1 MMWWTLWF
9 GSIAAQCN
17 PIAMHLAPRMRVRA
31 RRVIIV
37 VWAAITLM
45 MTMTMTMAVG
55 VPIGYPGRSPC
66 SPASR

>member
-1 MMWWTLWF
+1 MVWWTLWF
-9 GSIAAQCN
+9 GSIVAQCN
-17 PIAMHLAPRMRVRA
+17 PIAMHLAPHMRVRA

-45 MTMTMTMAVG
+45 MTLAVG